1 MNETLLPGMSA
12 PLAEC
17 DWVLWRKCGC
27 PQGVCVASYAPTEDA
42 AWAEFYDDW
51 EHIAPALRRGEHL
64 ELMTHERYVREVS
77 PRMRTRCDHEK
88 AGANR

>member
-1 MNETLLPGMSA
+1 MNETPLPGMPA

-17 DWVLWRKCGC
+17 DWVLWRACGC
-27 PQGVCVASYAPTEDA
+27 PQGVCVASYAPTEDE

-51 EHIAPALRRGEHL
+51 ASITPALRRGEHM

-77 PRMRTRCDHEK
+77 PRMRVACEHET
-88 AGANR
+88 AGAAR